1 MGMTMHAQPKGS
13 HYIDGA
19 YVAGTGT
26 VVADLYPATGETIA
40 EIRHATEAEIGVAIA
55 AAKVGFETWSATPG
69 AERARVLRRAADI
82 LRDRNAELSRI
93 ETLDTGKP
101 IQETIVAD
109 ALSGA
114 DCLDYFAGV
123 AATLA
128 GEHIDLGGDFIY
140 TRREPLGIVAGIGA
154 WNYPVQIAC
163 WKAAPALAC
172 GNAMIFKP
180 SEETPLTALL
190 LAEILTEAGLPNG
203 VFNIVQGAVEVG
215 RALVESPDIAK
226 VSLTG
231 EVGTGKRV
239 MASAA
244 ATLKHVT
251 FELGGKS
258 PILVFDD
265 ADLDSA
271 VGGAMLGNFYS
282 SGQVCSNGTRVYVHK
297 AVKDAFI
304 DKLVAR
310 TAALRLGDPLD
321 PKTQIGPLVSKVQM
335 EKVLAYM
342 EIGKAEAS
350 CLIGGGRAEV
360 PGFEAGN
367 FVAPT
372 VFDASADDAR
382 IASEEIFGP
391 VLTILTFDDE
401 DDVIARANATPF
413 GLAGGVFTR
422 DLARAHRVVARLQAG
437 TCWINAYNLTPIE
450 MPFGGVK
457 QSGIGRENGSAA
469 IEHYSQVKS
478 VYVAMSPFDAPF

>member
-1 MGMTMHAQPKGS
+1 MVNAQPTGS
-13 HYIDGA
+13 HFIKGRYVEGA
-19 YVAGTGT
+19 GNP
-26 VVADLYPATGETIA
+26 VADRYPATGETIA
-40 EIRHATEAEIGVAIA
+40 GIRHATPDEVAAAVA
-55 AAKVGFETWSATPG
+55 AAKAGFAEWARVPG
-69 AERARVLRRAADI
+69 AERARILRRAADI
-82 LRDRNAELSRI
+82 IRQRNDEISRI

-101 IQETIVAD
+101 IQETLVAD

-123 AATLA
+123 AAGLA
-128 GEHIDLGGDFIY
+128 GEHIDLGGDFVY

-190 LAEILTEAGLPNG
+190 LAEILSEAGLPDG
-203 VFNIVQGAVEVG
+203 VFNVVQGAVEVG
-215 RALVESPDIAK
+215 RALVLDPDIAK

-239 MASAA
+239 MGDAA
-244 ATLKHVT
+244 TTLKHVT
-251 FELGGKS
+251 VELGGKS

-282 SGQVCSNGTRVYVHK
+282 SGQICSNGTRVYVHRS
-297 AVKDAFI
+297 VKQAFI

-310 TAALRLGDPLD
+310 TSKLKLGDPLD
-321 PKTQIGPLVSKVQM
+321 PETQIGPLVSQAHM
-335 EKVLAYM
+335 QKVLGYM
-342 EIGKAEAS
+342 EAGKAEAT

-360 PGFEAGN
+360 AGFENGN
-367 FVAPT
+367 FVEPT
-372 VFDASADDAR
+372 IFDASSDDAQVAR
-382 IASEEIFGP
+382 EEIFGP
-391 VLTILTFDDE
+391 VLTLLTFDDE
-401 DDVIARANATPF
+401 NEAIARANSTPF
-413 GLAGGVFTR
+413 GLAAGVFTN
-422 DLARAHRVVARLQAG
+422 DLTRGHRVVAALQAG
-437 TCWINAYNLTPIE
+437 TCWINTYNLTPIE

-469 IEHYSQVKS
+469 VEHYSQLKS
-478 VYVAMSPFDAPF
+478 VYVAMGPLEAPF